1 MTDKNDMNQIRKK
14 LNIFNGAAND
24 LEEQFTTE
32 NSAKFQTFSKS
43 NVYSVPGTR
52 QASIEQHN
60 NYWITQQS
68 IIWEH
73 RVSLQ

>member
-43 NVYSVPGTR
+43 NVYSVPGRPVLNNTTTT
-52 QASIEQHN
+52 ELHN
-60 NYWITQQS
+60 SQ
-68 IIWEH
+68 
-73 RVSLQ
+73 